1 MSELVAKW
9 LSTTGID
16 PARLID
22 TTDVEFDQLQLS
34 IDPLQ
39 MTDAL
44 DEATAIEVP
53 QQEQSKLLSL
63 SVEIG
68 DEAKTNM
75 TAEAYILGKI
85 HLRKITLLFTFYI
98 VYYKSLLFFPD
109 KMILLKRHFPYSL
122 TSSVLL
128 ANLCWEFAMSWNKDV
143 TQLDLLAAALAVLR
157 QIPTKNMK
165 HGKQHL
171 HCFLRGIFLK

>member
-44 DEATAIEVP
+44 DEATAIEVS
-53 QQEQSKLLSL
+53 QQEQPKLLSL

-85 HLRKITLLFTFYI
+85 HLREK
-98 VYYKSLLFFPD
+98 
-109 KMILLKRHFPYSL
+109 
-122 TSSVLL
+122 
-128 ANLCWEFAMSWNKDV
+128 
-143 TQLDLLAAALAVLR
+143 
-157 QIPTKNMK
+157 
-165 HGKQHL
+165 
-171 HCFLRGIFLK
+171 